1 MAQPKYTLYKYVK
14 LSGSKW
20 RYCRAALY
28 KNHTIKRN
36 SVIIGEKEEVHSEG
50 DYYIAHGG
58 QWINVGPDGL
68 EAQRQQYRLL
78 AGATAVRVPEPDT
91 GEYKMLTIPSAQP
104 QERVSSGRKT
114 IKNEIVKYLDDTV
127 AAKRPGKSVRMNR
140 NFLNAFANLIG
151 KEYADE
157 YKREDVIKFRNDLL
171 DEGYTRK
178 YIDTQMDFVLTL
190 FRHWLKMPIQMERG
204 DRLEYVANPPEPYA
218 DEEIIAIER
227 RAKGKFNLLVRLYR
241 STGCRLQE
249 ITHLWDTDVNP
260 HTKTIFMHEKPCT
273 DCPDCRDRGGVW
285 RPKTP
290 AGTREIPISDSLV
303 EELLALGKGLLF
315 PGKHSKV
322 EQHML
327 REVQRAVKGSGVRK
341 VKMHRFR
348 DTFAVNKLRDGVDVR
363 TLQRWLGHE
372 TVEQVMEYC
381 AWLDSQSE
389 AARRHANREDIRY
402 QAAALPAPCGKLALA
417 EKEDRMAE
425 MSKKAEEEKSTTS
438 KPASSKTA
446 KVILNDTDAVVVT
459 GTPSL

>member
-1 MAQPKYTLYKYVK
+1 MAKPKYTLYKYVK
-14 LSGSKW
+14 LSGGNW

-58 QWINVGPDGL
+58 QWINVGSDALG
-68 EAQRQQYRLL
+68 AQRQQHRLL
-78 AGATAVRVPEPDT
+78 AGATTVRVPEPDR
-91 GEYKMLTIPSAQP
+91 GEYKMVTIPSAQP
-104 QERVSSGRKT
+104 QEPVANGRKKV
-114 IKNEIVKYLDDTV
+114 KNEIVKYLDDMV
-127 AAKRPGKSVRMNR
+127 AAKRPGKSVRMNH
-140 NFLNAFANLIG
+140 NFLNAFTNLIG

-157 YKREDVIKFRNDLL
+157 YKREHVIEFRNDLL
-171 DEGYTRK
+171 DDGYARK
-178 YIDTQMDFVLTL
+178 YIDTQMDFVLTF
-190 FRHWLKMPIQMERG
+190 FRHRLKMPIEMEKG
-204 DRLEYVANPPEPYA
+204 DRLKYAANPSEPYA
-218 DEEIIAIER
+218 DEEIVTMER
-227 RAKGKFNLLVRLYR
+227 RAKGKLNLLVRLFR

-260 HTKTIFMHEKPCT
+260 HTRTIFIHEKPCT

-327 REVQRAVKGSGVRK
+327 REIQRAVRGTGVRK
-341 VKMHRFR
+341 VKLHRFR
-348 DTFAVNKLRDGVDVR
+348 DTFAVNKLRDRVDVR

-389 AARRHANREDIRY
+389 EARRHANREDIRY
-402 QAAALPAPCGKLALA
+402 QAAVLPAPCDKLAVA
-417 EKEDRMAE
+417 EKEDRMME
-425 MSKKAEEEKSTTS
+425 TNKKAEEEKSTTN

-446 KVILNDTDAVVVT
+446 KVILNDADTVVVT

>member
-1 MAQPKYTLYKYVK
+1 MAQPKYTIYKYVRFK
-14 LSGSKW
+14 DGSW

-28 KNHTIKRN
+28 ANHVIKPDVVTVGGRD
-36 SVIIGEKEEVHSEG
+36 EKHPEG
-50 DYYIAHGG
+50 NYYIACGG
-58 QWINVGPDGL
+58 KWIPAGADAL
-68 EAQRQQYRLL
+68 TAQRQQHALL
-78 AGATAVRVPEPDT
+78 SGNAPEYELYSGRPVPKAAVV
-91 GEYKMLTIPSAQP
+91 QP
-104 QERVSSGRKT
+104 QEPVANGRK
-114 IKNEIVKYLDDTV
+114 KVKDEISKYLDAMV
-127 AAKRPGKSVRMNR
+127 APKRPGKSVRMNR

-151 KEYADE
+151 KEYADA
-157 YKREDVIKFRNDLL
+157 YNRDDVIKFRNGLL
-171 DEGYTRK
+171 DKGYERK
-178 YIDTQMDFVLTL
+178 YIDTQMDFVLTF
-190 FRHWLKMPIQMERG
+190 FRHWIKLPIQMERG
-204 DRLEYVANPPEPYA
+204 DRLEYAANPPEPYA
-218 DEEIIAIER
+218 DEEIIAMER

-260 HTKTIFMHEKPCT
+260 YTKTIFIHEKPCT

-327 REVQRAVKGSGVRK
+327 REIQWAVKEAGVRK

-389 AARRHANREDIRY
+389 AARRHANREDIRD
-402 QAAALPAPCGKLALA
+402 QAAGLPAPNGKLALA
-417 EKEDRMAE
+417 EKEVLIVE
-425 MSKKAEEEKSTTS
+425 MNKKEEEEKSTTRKS
-438 KPASSKTA
+438 ASPNTA
-446 KVILNDTDAVVVT
+446 NVTLNDTVAVVVS

>member
-1 MAQPKYTLYKYVK
+1 MAQPKYTIYKYVRLK
-14 LSGSKW
+14 EGSW

-28 KNHTIKRN
+28 ANHTIKADV
-36 SVIIGEKEEVHSEG
+36 VIVGRREEKHPEG
-50 DYYIAHGG
+50 NYYLACSGK
-58 QWINVGPDGL
+58 WIPAGADAL
-68 EAQRQQYRLL
+68 TAQRQRHALL
-78 AGATAVRVPEPDT
+78 SGNAL
-91 GEYKMLTIPSAQP
+91 EYELY
-104 QERVSSGRKT
+104 SGRSVPKAAAIQYQET
-114 IKNEIVKYLDDTV
+114 VANGKKVKDEISKYLEGMV
-127 AAKRPGKSVRMNR
+127 ASKRPGKSVRMNR
-140 NFLNAFANLIG
+140 NFLNGFANLIG

-157 YKREDVIKFRNDLL
+157 YNRDDVIKFRNHLL
-171 DEGYTRK
+171 DKGYERK
-178 YIDTQMDFVLTL
+178 YIDTQMDFVLTF
-190 FRHWLKMPIQMERG
+190 FRHWVKLPIQMERG
-204 DRLEYVANPPEPYA
+204 DRLEYATNPPEPYA
-218 DEEIIAIER
+218 DEEIIAMER
-227 RAKGKFNLLVRLYR
+227 GAEGKFNLLVRLYR

-249 ITHLWDTDVNP
+249 ITHLRDTDVNP
-260 HTKTIFMHEKPCT
+260 HTKTIFIHEKPCT
-273 DCPDCRDRGGVW
+273 DCADCRDRGGVW

-327 REVQRAVKGSGVRK
+327 REIQWAVKGSGVRK

-402 QAAALPAPCGKLALA
+402 QAAALPAPCGNLALA
-417 EKEDRMAE
+417 EKEVQMAE
-425 MSKKAEEEKSTTS
+425 MNKQEEEEKSTTS
-438 KPASSKTA
+438 KPASPKTA
-446 KVILNDTDAVVVT
+446 KVIPNDTDGVVVT